1 MSRLTDNKLGQRIKI
16 SWIERLLQ
24 WWIYSKL
31 SPKTAHATAA
41 APKTRLA
48 CSKYL
53 QGQMQ
58 SAKKTMS
65 QSTALFFP
73 ILISARCILCWYGLE
88 AQAHG
93 EMNMHVFHLTIM
105 SSLLFSLLMLWFSKM
120 FSLNLD
126 ILPMTRF
133 SNNNN
138 KTTKGRRERLS
149 DTRFP

>member
-1 MSRLTDNKLGQRIKI
+1 MLN
-16 SWIERLLQ
+16 LL
-24 WWIYSKL
+24 KAV
-31 SPKTAHATAA
+31 PKTAHATAA

-48 CSKYL
+48 CPKYF

-73 ILISARCILCWYGLE
+73 ILICPSCILRWYGLE

-105 SSLLFSLLMLWFSKM
+105 SSLLFSLLMFWFSKM

-126 ILPMTRF
+126 ILPMTCF

-138 KTTKGRRERLS
+138 KTTKEGKGYLIQGFLS
-149 DTRFP
+149 EPMLIDNNYLSFSFLM